1 MKSIFALVI
10 ALGAS
15 MASAGVVITP
25 VRANQVVPKNPDDC
39 FFGVTTPNGC
49 APLRN

>member
-1 MKSIFALVI
+1 MKTAFALI
-10 ALGAS
+10 LAFAAS

-25 VRANQVVPKNPDDC
+25 VRANQVVPKNSDDC